1 MDYKDKIRKLL
12 ALAKSPEPEEA
23 KFALLKARKLMAEH
37 KLSERDLEERNTT
50 VIKRA
55 IGETFSKKANSW
67 MDPLSIIIGENYCCS
82 AFRCKISAKTTV
94 WHVGFI
100 GLEGDIEICVKIFRY
115 AVRCIK
121 SEQKKLRKQ
130 HRDYYTPQEIA
141 KICDSYQRV
150 PELRRE
156 NPAGR
161 AGTVR
166 VHLPGLQEGE
176 LRSDERRGRRNRKRE
191 VLLRLRPER
200 PEAHMEPGQA
210 LLYDVRRA
218 G

>member
-37 KLSERDLEERNTT
+37 KLSE
-50 VIKRA
+50 
-55 IGETFSKKANSW
+55 
-67 MDPLSIIIGENYCCS
+67 P
-82 AFRCKISAKTTV
+82 
-94 WHVGFI
+94 
-100 GLEGDIEICVKIFRY
+100 
-115 AVRCIK
+115 
-121 SEQKKLRKQ
+121 KQ
-130 HRDYYTPQEIA
+130 AAPVVSTADKTPQEA
-141 KICDSYQRV
+141 GKLAYARRRKGAHAPALPEMQERVCTVLARTANDQRV
-150 PELRRE
+150 PEVRRE

-166 VHLPGLQEGE
+166 VHLPGLQESE
-176 LRSDERRGRRNRKRE
+176 LRPDEHRGCRNHKPE
-191 VLLRLRPER
+191 ILLRLRPEHT
-200 PEAHMEPGQA
+200 EAHMGPGRA